1 MNLKVKNYKNI
12 NNLDLEIEEEK
23 VNYIFG
29 ISGSG
34 KSSIASA
41 VVGDKSEK
49 NISYGKKEQDMEL
62 ILSPSLKSDDYL
74 IFNEYTHQKLI
85 LDKQNNE
92 EVYSILFENDNS
104 LETIRTDIAVLLS
117 SINSKRQELFN
128 YVQNVE
134 QMIKI
139 INKRKLPSSGKFSTS
154 SSIEK
159 LKSESENPK
168 YNHYTNFIHNHGLS
182 YVQWI
187 ETGTHFEEF
196 ENGKCPFCIR
206 KMSEYRVDK
215 ISDIINIKP
224 EQYSIIS
231 DSQDIL
237 NKIGDVPNFS
247 YKREISKLEKDLYD
261 AINNKN
267 IIEELYMMV
276 DSYNLD
282 TLDIGAIHK
291 VSFSKSLS
299 ELFPDAKQIIDDFN
313 SNLIELKKK
322 LGNIK
327 QKTSKLIGKNLKKLN
342 DYLSKFSI
350 PYEFE
355 IDKYN
360 TSTKTATILLVSKKE
375 KNHEDR
381 TDNLSYG
388 EKNIISLLLF
398 LVSSKKKMYNDKY
411 VTDDK
416 WILPDEEDYKYSINW
431 IMAILVGGFFLYSL
445 FFSGMMLA
453 RRQIEFLFLFTISPI
468 IFATSVG
475 NKERRSAVFQQ
486 LVSLILQGAVI
497 MLIIT
502 LTALIMQQINDTT
515 FFTNTFKD
523 ILIKTILY
531 IGCGSFLLTGS
542 QVVNRFIGE
551 NVSANSGRE
560 QLMAMMGFGQS
571 MGAVASVGGL
581 ATAGA
586 GLLGAGATLKGAS
599 VASSAGNSAM
609 QKIGNALS
617 SFGSKIGGNIG
628 DAGTPTIS
636 GIGGNL
642 QAIGSVMSASAY
654 RRAHP
659 IDSSGKSTMN
669 SSQKLSRFA
678 SNMMSAGT
686 SSIGSAVNTVL
697 PTGMGRHRRR

>member
-1 MNLKVKNYKNI
+1 MLNKA
-12 NNLDLEIEEEK
+12 LDLLRTLGWYIVDFIYSLIDSLFDVLK
-23 VNYIFG
+23 SLNAFDIVN
-29 ISGSG
+29 
-34 KSSIASA
+34 SIAKNSIFSNFYTGVIA
-41 VVGDKSEK
+41 IALTLLGLFTITRFIKKVLNPDEEMPAGKIYKEVAICGILIIMSTFLFAQASTFSIKLAGFTGSIFEQN
-49 NISYGKKEQDMEL
+49 NISL
-62 ILSPSLKSDDYL
+62 
-74 IFNEYTHQKLI
+74 
-85 LDKQNNE
+85 
-92 EVYSILFENDNS
+92 
-104 LETIRTDIAVLLS
+104 
-117 SINSKRQELFN
+117 
-128 YVQNVE
+128 
-134 QMIKI
+134 
-139 INKRKLPSSGKFSTS
+139 
-154 SSIEK
+154 
-159 LKSESENPK
+159 
-168 YNHYTNFIHNHGLS
+168 
-182 YVQWI
+182 
-187 ETGTHFEEF
+187 
-196 ENGKCPFCIR
+196 
-206 KMSEYRVDK
+206 
-215 ISDIINIKP
+215 
-224 EQYSIIS
+224 S
-231 DSQDIL
+231 DSMLTMYIDYSE
-237 NKIGDVPNFS
+237 G
-247 YKREISKLEKDLYD
+247 YKATDDFKNEDISKY
-261 AINNKN
+261 IKN
-267 IIEELYMMV
+267 
-276 DSYNLD
+276 D
-282 TLDIGAIHK
+282 
-291 VSFSKSLS
+291 
-299 ELFPDAKQIIDDFN
+299 
-313 SNLIELKKK
+313 
-322 LGNIK
+322 
-327 QKTSKLIGKNLKKLN
+327 
-342 DYLSKFSI
+342 KF
-350 PYEFE
+350 
-355 IDKYN
+355 
-360 TSTKTATILLVSKKE
+360 T
-375 KNHEDR
+375 
-381 TDNLSYG
+381 
-388 EKNIISLLLF
+388 
-398 LVSSKKKMYNDKY
+398 KKKMYNDKY

-669 SSQKLSRFA
+669 SSQKLSRFT

>member
-1 MNLKVKNYKNI
+1 MLNKA
-12 NNLDLEIEEEK
+12 LDLLRTLGWYIVDFIYSLIDSLFDVLK
-23 VNYIFG
+23 SLNAFDIVN
-29 ISGSG
+29 
-34 KSSIASA
+34 SIAKNSIFSNFYTGVIA
-41 VVGDKSEK
+41 IALTLLGLFTITRFIKKVLNPDEEMPAGKIYKEVAICGILIIMSTFLFAQASTFSIKLAGFTGSIFEQN
-49 NISYGKKEQDMEL
+49 NISL
-62 ILSPSLKSDDYL
+62 
-74 IFNEYTHQKLI
+74 
-85 LDKQNNE
+85 
-92 EVYSILFENDNS
+92 
-104 LETIRTDIAVLLS
+104 
-117 SINSKRQELFN
+117 
-128 YVQNVE
+128 
-134 QMIKI
+134 
-139 INKRKLPSSGKFSTS
+139 
-154 SSIEK
+154 
-159 LKSESENPK
+159 
-168 YNHYTNFIHNHGLS
+168 
-182 YVQWI
+182 
-187 ETGTHFEEF
+187 
-196 ENGKCPFCIR
+196 
-206 KMSEYRVDK
+206 
-215 ISDIINIKP
+215 
-224 EQYSIIS
+224 S
-231 DSQDIL
+231 DSMLTMYIDYSE
-237 NKIGDVPNFS
+237 G
-247 YKREISKLEKDLYD
+247 YKATDDFKNEDISKY
-261 AINNKN
+261 IKN
-267 IIEELYMMV
+267 
-276 DSYNLD
+276 D
-282 TLDIGAIHK
+282 
-291 VSFSKSLS
+291 
-299 ELFPDAKQIIDDFN
+299 
-313 SNLIELKKK
+313 
-322 LGNIK
+322 
-327 QKTSKLIGKNLKKLN
+327 
-342 DYLSKFSI
+342 KF
-350 PYEFE
+350 
-355 IDKYN
+355 
-360 TSTKTATILLVSKKE
+360 T
-375 KNHEDR
+375 
-381 TDNLSYG
+381 
-388 EKNIISLLLF
+388 
-398 LVSSKKKMYNDKY
+398 KKKMYNDKY

-542 QVVNRFIGE
+542 QVVNRFIGG

-659 IDSSGKSTMN
+659 VDSSGKSTLN

-686 SSIGSAVNTVL
+686 NSIGSAVNTVL

>member
-1 MNLKVKNYKNI
+1 MLNKA
-12 NNLDLEIEEEK
+12 LDLLRTLGWYIVDFIYSLIDSLFDVLK
-23 VNYIFG
+23 SLNAFDIVN
-29 ISGSG
+29 
-34 KSSIASA
+34 SIAKNSIFSNFYTGVIA
-41 VVGDKSEK
+41 IALTLLGLFTITRFIKKVLNPDEEMPAGKIYKEVAICGILIIMSTFLFAQASTFSIKLAGFTGSIFEQN
-49 NISYGKKEQDMEL
+49 NISL
-62 ILSPSLKSDDYL
+62 
-74 IFNEYTHQKLI
+74 
-85 LDKQNNE
+85 
-92 EVYSILFENDNS
+92 
-104 LETIRTDIAVLLS
+104 
-117 SINSKRQELFN
+117 
-128 YVQNVE
+128 
-134 QMIKI
+134 
-139 INKRKLPSSGKFSTS
+139 
-154 SSIEK
+154 
-159 LKSESENPK
+159 
-168 YNHYTNFIHNHGLS
+168 
-182 YVQWI
+182 
-187 ETGTHFEEF
+187 
-196 ENGKCPFCIR
+196 
-206 KMSEYRVDK
+206 
-215 ISDIINIKP
+215 
-224 EQYSIIS
+224 S
-231 DSQDIL
+231 DSMLTMYIDYSE
-237 NKIGDVPNFS
+237 G
-247 YKREISKLEKDLYD
+247 YKATDDFKNEDISKY
-261 AINNKN
+261 IKN
-267 IIEELYMMV
+267 
-276 DSYNLD
+276 D
-282 TLDIGAIHK
+282 
-291 VSFSKSLS
+291 
-299 ELFPDAKQIIDDFN
+299 
-313 SNLIELKKK
+313 
-322 LGNIK
+322 
-327 QKTSKLIGKNLKKLN
+327 
-342 DYLSKFSI
+342 KF
-350 PYEFE
+350 
-355 IDKYN
+355 
-360 TSTKTATILLVSKKE
+360 T
-375 KNHEDR
+375 
-381 TDNLSYG
+381 
-388 EKNIISLLLF
+388 
-398 LVSSKKKMYNDKY
+398 KKKMYNDKY

-542 QVVNRFIGE
+542 QVVNRFIGG

-599 VASSAGNSAM
+599 AMGSVGNTAM
-609 QKIGNALS
+609 QKIGNAMS

-628 DAGTPTIS
+628 DVGSPTIS

-686 SSIGSAVNTVL
+686 NSIGSAVNTVL

>member
-34 KSSIASA
+34 KSSIVSA

-104 LETIRTDIAVLLS
+104 LETIRNDIAVLLS

-139 INKRKLPSSGKFSTS
+139 INKRKLPASGKFSTS

-237 NKIGDVPNFS
+237 SKIGVDVPNFS

-299 ELFPDAKQIIDDFN
+299 ELFPDVKQIIDDFN
-313 SNLIELKKK
+313 SNIIELKKK

-398 LVSSKKKMYNDKY
+398 LVSSKKKMIIIDDPASSYDESRRKVIYELIYEFHSNQTYIILSHDQVFIKYAMLGLSTKKYLDKTGKIICLENNKGECSTKDIVESDFDSLQNQITAFIHGMKNLSYYRKIINLRILAELNKSKKKNDKL
-411 VTDDK
+411 
-416 WILPDEEDYKYSINW
+416 IYSYLS
-431 IMAILVGGFFLYSL
+431 AILHNTKKIDILSQLSEQNVSEKDVLKLIDKRYKILLPEVPDDIYYDFDYEQLTTFEKIAYKREQYRLERGTKRTKSF
-445 FFSGMMLA
+445 
-453 RRQIEFLFLFTISPI
+453 IEKEFDDI
-468 IFATSVG
+468 IHLNDRYF
-475 NKERRSAVFQQ
+475 
-486 LVSLILQGAVI
+486 VSLDPYKFDV
-497 MLIIT
+497 
-502 LTALIMQQINDTT
+502 
-515 FFTNTFKD
+515 
-523 ILIKTILY
+523 Y
-531 IGCGSFLLTGS
+531 S
-542 QVVNRFIGE
+542 E
-551 NVSANSGRE
+551 NIYE
-560 QLMAMMGFGQS
+560 
-571 MGAVASVGGL
+571 
-581 ATAGA
+581 
-586 GLLGAGATLKGAS
+586 
-599 VASSAGNSAM
+599 
-609 QKIGNALS
+609 
-617 SFGSKIGGNIG
+617 NI
-628 DAGTPTIS
+628 
-636 GIGGNL
+636 
-642 QAIGSVMSASAY
+642 
-654 RRAHP
+654 
-659 IDSSGKSTMN
+659 
-669 SSQKLSRFA
+669 
-678 SNMMSAGT
+678 
-686 SSIGSAVNTVL
+686 
-697 PTGMGRHRRR
+697 

>member
-1 MNLKVKNYKNI
+1 MLNKA
-12 NNLDLEIEEEK
+12 LDLLRTLGWYIVDFIYSLIDSLFDVLK
-23 VNYIFG
+23 SLNAFDIVN
-29 ISGSG
+29 
-34 KSSIASA
+34 SIAKNSIFSNFYTGVIA
-41 VVGDKSEK
+41 IALTLLGLFTITRFIKKVLNPDEEMPAGKIYKEVAICGILIIMSTFLFAQASTFSIKLAGFTGSIFEQN
-49 NISYGKKEQDMEL
+49 NISL
-62 ILSPSLKSDDYL
+62 
-74 IFNEYTHQKLI
+74 
-85 LDKQNNE
+85 
-92 EVYSILFENDNS
+92 
-104 LETIRTDIAVLLS
+104 
-117 SINSKRQELFN
+117 
-128 YVQNVE
+128 
-134 QMIKI
+134 
-139 INKRKLPSSGKFSTS
+139 
-154 SSIEK
+154 
-159 LKSESENPK
+159 
-168 YNHYTNFIHNHGLS
+168 
-182 YVQWI
+182 
-187 ETGTHFEEF
+187 
-196 ENGKCPFCIR
+196 
-206 KMSEYRVDK
+206 
-215 ISDIINIKP
+215 
-224 EQYSIIS
+224 S
-231 DSQDIL
+231 DSMLTMYIDYSE
-237 NKIGDVPNFS
+237 G
-247 YKREISKLEKDLYD
+247 YKATDDFKNEDISKY
-261 AINNKN
+261 IKN
-267 IIEELYMMV
+267 
-276 DSYNLD
+276 D
-282 TLDIGAIHK
+282 
-291 VSFSKSLS
+291 
-299 ELFPDAKQIIDDFN
+299 
-313 SNLIELKKK
+313 
-322 LGNIK
+322 
-327 QKTSKLIGKNLKKLN
+327 
-342 DYLSKFSI
+342 KF
-350 PYEFE
+350 
-355 IDKYN
+355 
-360 TSTKTATILLVSKKE
+360 T
-375 KNHEDR
+375 
-381 TDNLSYG
+381 
-388 EKNIISLLLF
+388 
-398 LVSSKKKMYNDKY
+398 KKKMYNDKY

-542 QVVNRFIGE
+542 QVVNRFIGG

-586 GLLGAGATLKGAS
+586 GLLRAGATLKGAS

-659 IDSSGKSTMN
+659 VDSSGKSTLN
-669 SSQKLSRFA
+669 SSQKLSKFA

-686 SSIGSAVNTVL
+686 NSIGSAVNTVL

>member
-1 MNLKVKNYKNI
+1 MLNKA
-12 NNLDLEIEEEK
+12 LDLLRTLGWYIVDFIYSLIDSLFDVLK
-23 VNYIFG
+23 SLNAFDIVN
-29 ISGSG
+29 
-34 KSSIASA
+34 SIAKNSIFSNFYTGVIA
-41 VVGDKSEK
+41 IALTLLGLFTITRFIKKVLNPDEEMPAGKIYKEVAICGILIIMSTFLFAQASTFSIKLAGFTGSIFEQN
-49 NISYGKKEQDMEL
+49 NISL
-62 ILSPSLKSDDYL
+62 
-74 IFNEYTHQKLI
+74 
-85 LDKQNNE
+85 
-92 EVYSILFENDNS
+92 
-104 LETIRTDIAVLLS
+104 
-117 SINSKRQELFN
+117 
-128 YVQNVE
+128 
-134 QMIKI
+134 
-139 INKRKLPSSGKFSTS
+139 
-154 SSIEK
+154 
-159 LKSESENPK
+159 
-168 YNHYTNFIHNHGLS
+168 
-182 YVQWI
+182 
-187 ETGTHFEEF
+187 
-196 ENGKCPFCIR
+196 
-206 KMSEYRVDK
+206 
-215 ISDIINIKP
+215 
-224 EQYSIIS
+224 S
-231 DSQDIL
+231 DSMLTMYIDYSE
-237 NKIGDVPNFS
+237 G
-247 YKREISKLEKDLYD
+247 YKATDDFKNEDISKY
-261 AINNKN
+261 IKN
-267 IIEELYMMV
+267 
-276 DSYNLD
+276 D
-282 TLDIGAIHK
+282 
-291 VSFSKSLS
+291 
-299 ELFPDAKQIIDDFN
+299 
-313 SNLIELKKK
+313 
-322 LGNIK
+322 
-327 QKTSKLIGKNLKKLN
+327 
-342 DYLSKFSI
+342 KF
-350 PYEFE
+350 
-355 IDKYN
+355 
-360 TSTKTATILLVSKKE
+360 T
-375 KNHEDR
+375 
-381 TDNLSYG
+381 
-388 EKNIISLLLF
+388 
-398 LVSSKKKMYNDKY
+398 KKKMYNDKY

-416 WILPDEEDYKYSINW
+416 WVLPDEEDYKYSINW

-445 FFSGMMLA
+445 FFSGMMLS

-515 FFTNTFKD
+515 FFNNTFKD

-542 QVVNRFIGE
+542 QVVNRFIGG

-659 IDSSGKSTMN
+659 VDSSGKSTLN
-669 SSQKLSRFA
+669 SSQKLSKFA

-686 SSIGSAVNTVL
+686 NSIGSAVNTVL

>member
-1 MNLKVKNYKNI
+1 MLNKA
-12 NNLDLEIEEEK
+12 LDLLRTLGWYIVDFIYSLIDSLFDVLK
-23 VNYIFG
+23 SLNAFDIVN
-29 ISGSG
+29 
-34 KSSIASA
+34 SIAKNSIFSNFYTGVIA
-41 VVGDKSEK
+41 IALTLLGLFTITRFIKKVLNPDEEMPAGKIYKEVAICGILIIMSTFLFAQASTFSIKLAGFTGSIFEQN
-49 NISYGKKEQDMEL
+49 NISL
-62 ILSPSLKSDDYL
+62 
-74 IFNEYTHQKLI
+74 
-85 LDKQNNE
+85 
-92 EVYSILFENDNS
+92 
-104 LETIRTDIAVLLS
+104 
-117 SINSKRQELFN
+117 
-128 YVQNVE
+128 
-134 QMIKI
+134 
-139 INKRKLPSSGKFSTS
+139 
-154 SSIEK
+154 
-159 LKSESENPK
+159 
-168 YNHYTNFIHNHGLS
+168 
-182 YVQWI
+182 
-187 ETGTHFEEF
+187 
-196 ENGKCPFCIR
+196 
-206 KMSEYRVDK
+206 
-215 ISDIINIKP
+215 
-224 EQYSIIS
+224 S
-231 DSQDIL
+231 DSMLTMYIDYSE
-237 NKIGDVPNFS
+237 G
-247 YKREISKLEKDLYD
+247 YKATDDFKNEDISKY
-261 AINNKN
+261 IKN
-267 IIEELYMMV
+267 
-276 DSYNLD
+276 D
-282 TLDIGAIHK
+282 
-291 VSFSKSLS
+291 
-299 ELFPDAKQIIDDFN
+299 
-313 SNLIELKKK
+313 
-322 LGNIK
+322 
-327 QKTSKLIGKNLKKLN
+327 
-342 DYLSKFSI
+342 KF
-350 PYEFE
+350 
-355 IDKYN
+355 
-360 TSTKTATILLVSKKE
+360 T
-375 KNHEDR
+375 
-381 TDNLSYG
+381 
-388 EKNIISLLLF
+388 
-398 LVSSKKKMYNDKY
+398 KKKMYNDKY

-445 FFSGMMLA
+445 FFSGMMLS

-515 FFTNTFKD
+515 FFNNTFKD

-542 QVVNRFIGE
+542 QVVNRFIGG

-659 IDSSGKSTMN
+659 VDSSGKSTLN
-669 SSQKLSRFA
+669 SSQKLSKFA

-686 SSIGSAVNTVL
+686 NSIGSAVNTVL

>member
-1 MNLKVKNYKNI
+1 MLNKA
-12 NNLDLEIEEEK
+12 LDLLRTLGWYIVDFIYSLIDSLFDVLK
-23 VNYIFG
+23 SLNAFDIVN
-29 ISGSG
+29 
-34 KSSIASA
+34 SIAKNSIFSNFYTGVIA
-41 VVGDKSEK
+41 IALTLLGLFTITRFIKKVLNPDEEMPAGKIYKEVAICGILIIMSTFLFAQASTFSIKLAGFTGSIFEQN
-49 NISYGKKEQDMEL
+49 NISL
-62 ILSPSLKSDDYL
+62 
-74 IFNEYTHQKLI
+74 
-85 LDKQNNE
+85 
-92 EVYSILFENDNS
+92 
-104 LETIRTDIAVLLS
+104 
-117 SINSKRQELFN
+117 
-128 YVQNVE
+128 
-134 QMIKI
+134 
-139 INKRKLPSSGKFSTS
+139 
-154 SSIEK
+154 
-159 LKSESENPK
+159 
-168 YNHYTNFIHNHGLS
+168 
-182 YVQWI
+182 
-187 ETGTHFEEF
+187 
-196 ENGKCPFCIR
+196 
-206 KMSEYRVDK
+206 
-215 ISDIINIKP
+215 
-224 EQYSIIS
+224 S
-231 DSQDIL
+231 DSMLTMYIDYSE
-237 NKIGDVPNFS
+237 G
-247 YKREISKLEKDLYD
+247 YKATDDFKNEDISKY
-261 AINNKN
+261 IKN
-267 IIEELYMMV
+267 
-276 DSYNLD
+276 D
-282 TLDIGAIHK
+282 
-291 VSFSKSLS
+291 
-299 ELFPDAKQIIDDFN
+299 
-313 SNLIELKKK
+313 
-322 LGNIK
+322 
-327 QKTSKLIGKNLKKLN
+327 
-342 DYLSKFSI
+342 KF
-350 PYEFE
+350 
-355 IDKYN
+355 
-360 TSTKTATILLVSKKE
+360 T
-375 KNHEDR
+375 
-381 TDNLSYG
+381 
-388 EKNIISLLLF
+388 
-398 LVSSKKKMYNDKY
+398 KKKMYNDKY

-542 QVVNRFIGE
+542 QVVNRFIGG

-599 VASSAGNSAM
+599 AMGSVGNTAM
-609 QKIGNALS
+609 QKIGNAMS

-628 DAGTPTIS
+628 DVGSPTIS

-678 SNMMSAGT
+678 SNRMSVGT

>member
-1 MNLKVKNYKNI
+1 MLNKA
-12 NNLDLEIEEEK
+12 LDLLRTLGWYIVDFIYSLIDSLFDVLK
-23 VNYIFG
+23 SLNAFDIVN
-29 ISGSG
+29 
-34 KSSIASA
+34 SIAKNSIFSNFYTGVIA
-41 VVGDKSEK
+41 IALTLLGLFTITRFIKKVLNPDEEMPAGKIYKEVAICGILIIMSTFLFAQASTFSIKLAGFTGSIFEQN
-49 NISYGKKEQDMEL
+49 NISL
-62 ILSPSLKSDDYL
+62 
-74 IFNEYTHQKLI
+74 
-85 LDKQNNE
+85 
-92 EVYSILFENDNS
+92 
-104 LETIRTDIAVLLS
+104 
-117 SINSKRQELFN
+117 
-128 YVQNVE
+128 
-134 QMIKI
+134 
-139 INKRKLPSSGKFSTS
+139 
-154 SSIEK
+154 
-159 LKSESENPK
+159 
-168 YNHYTNFIHNHGLS
+168 
-182 YVQWI
+182 
-187 ETGTHFEEF
+187 
-196 ENGKCPFCIR
+196 
-206 KMSEYRVDK
+206 
-215 ISDIINIKP
+215 
-224 EQYSIIS
+224 S
-231 DSQDIL
+231 DSMLTMYIDYSE
-237 NKIGDVPNFS
+237 G
-247 YKREISKLEKDLYD
+247 YKATDDFKNEDISKY
-261 AINNKN
+261 IKN
-267 IIEELYMMV
+267 
-276 DSYNLD
+276 D
-282 TLDIGAIHK
+282 
-291 VSFSKSLS
+291 
-299 ELFPDAKQIIDDFN
+299 
-313 SNLIELKKK
+313 
-322 LGNIK
+322 
-327 QKTSKLIGKNLKKLN
+327 
-342 DYLSKFSI
+342 KF
-350 PYEFE
+350 
-355 IDKYN
+355 
-360 TSTKTATILLVSKKE
+360 T
-375 KNHEDR
+375 
-381 TDNLSYG
+381 
-388 EKNIISLLLF
+388 
-398 LVSSKKKMYNDKY
+398 KKKMYNDKY

-542 QVVNRFIGE
+542 QVVNRFIGG

-599 VASSAGNSAM
+599 AMGSVGNTAM
-609 QKIGNALS
+609 QKIGNAMS

-628 DAGTPTIS
+628 DVGSPTIS

-678 SNMMSAGT
+678 SNMMSVGT

>member
-1 MNLKVKNYKNI
+1 MLNKA
-12 NNLDLEIEEEK
+12 LDLLRTLGWYIVDFIYSLIDSLFDVLK
-23 VNYIFG
+23 SLNAFDIVN
-29 ISGSG
+29 
-34 KSSIASA
+34 SIAKNSIFSNFYTGVIA
-41 VVGDKSEK
+41 IALTLLGLFTITRFIKKVLNPDEEMPAGKIYKEVAICGILIIMSTFLFAQASTFSIKLAGFTGSIFEQN
-49 NISYGKKEQDMEL
+49 NISL
-62 ILSPSLKSDDYL
+62 
-74 IFNEYTHQKLI
+74 
-85 LDKQNNE
+85 
-92 EVYSILFENDNS
+92 
-104 LETIRTDIAVLLS
+104 
-117 SINSKRQELFN
+117 
-128 YVQNVE
+128 
-134 QMIKI
+134 
-139 INKRKLPSSGKFSTS
+139 
-154 SSIEK
+154 
-159 LKSESENPK
+159 
-168 YNHYTNFIHNHGLS
+168 
-182 YVQWI
+182 
-187 ETGTHFEEF
+187 
-196 ENGKCPFCIR
+196 
-206 KMSEYRVDK
+206 
-215 ISDIINIKP
+215 
-224 EQYSIIS
+224 S
-231 DSQDIL
+231 DSMLTMYIDYSE
-237 NKIGDVPNFS
+237 G
-247 YKREISKLEKDLYD
+247 YKATDDFKNEDISKY
-261 AINNKN
+261 IKN
-267 IIEELYMMV
+267 
-276 DSYNLD
+276 D
-282 TLDIGAIHK
+282 
-291 VSFSKSLS
+291 
-299 ELFPDAKQIIDDFN
+299 
-313 SNLIELKKK
+313 
-322 LGNIK
+322 
-327 QKTSKLIGKNLKKLN
+327 
-342 DYLSKFSI
+342 KF
-350 PYEFE
+350 
-355 IDKYN
+355 
-360 TSTKTATILLVSKKE
+360 T
-375 KNHEDR
+375 
-381 TDNLSYG
+381 
-388 EKNIISLLLF
+388 
-398 LVSSKKKMYNDKY
+398 KKKMYNDKY

-542 QVVNRFIGE
+542 QVVNRFIGG

-599 VASSAGNSAM
+599 AMGSVGNTAM
-609 QKIGNALS
+609 QKIGNAMS

-628 DAGTPTIS
+628 DVGSPTIS

-669 SSQKLSRFA
+669 SSQKL
-678 SNMMSAGT
+678 
-686 SSIGSAVNTVL
+686 
-697 PTGMGRHRRR
+697 

>member
-1 MNLKVKNYKNI
+1 MLNKA
-12 NNLDLEIEEEK
+12 LDLLRTLGWYIVDFIYSLIDSLFDVLK
-23 VNYIFG
+23 SLNAFDIVN
-29 ISGSG
+29 
-34 KSSIASA
+34 SIAKNSIFSNFYTGVIA
-41 VVGDKSEK
+41 IALTLLGLFAITRFIKKVLNPDEEMPAGKIYKEVAICGILIIMSTFLFAQASTFSIKLAGFTGSIFEQN
-49 NISYGKKEQDMEL
+49 NISL
-62 ILSPSLKSDDYL
+62 
-74 IFNEYTHQKLI
+74 
-85 LDKQNNE
+85 
-92 EVYSILFENDNS
+92 
-104 LETIRTDIAVLLS
+104 
-117 SINSKRQELFN
+117 
-128 YVQNVE
+128 
-134 QMIKI
+134 
-139 INKRKLPSSGKFSTS
+139 
-154 SSIEK
+154 
-159 LKSESENPK
+159 
-168 YNHYTNFIHNHGLS
+168 
-182 YVQWI
+182 
-187 ETGTHFEEF
+187 
-196 ENGKCPFCIR
+196 
-206 KMSEYRVDK
+206 
-215 ISDIINIKP
+215 
-224 EQYSIIS
+224 S
-231 DSQDIL
+231 DSMLIMYIDYSE
-237 NKIGDVPNFS
+237 G
-247 YKREISKLEKDLYD
+247 YKATDDFKNEDISKY
-261 AINNKN
+261 IKN
-267 IIEELYMMV
+267 
-276 DSYNLD
+276 D
-282 TLDIGAIHK
+282 
-291 VSFSKSLS
+291 
-299 ELFPDAKQIIDDFN
+299 
-313 SNLIELKKK
+313 
-322 LGNIK
+322 
-327 QKTSKLIGKNLKKLN
+327 
-342 DYLSKFSI
+342 KF
-350 PYEFE
+350 
-355 IDKYN
+355 
-360 TSTKTATILLVSKKE
+360 T
-375 KNHEDR
+375 
-381 TDNLSYG
+381 
-388 EKNIISLLLF
+388 
-398 LVSSKKKMYNDKY
+398 KKKMYNDKY

-542 QVVNRFIGE
+542 QVVNRFIGG

-581 ATAGA
+581 ATAGT

-599 VASSAGNSAM
+599 VASSVGNSAM

-628 DAGTPTIS
+628 DAGSPTIS

-659 IDSSGKSTMN
+659 VDSLGKSTLN

-686 SSIGSAVNTVL
+686 NSIGSAVNTVL

>member
-1 MNLKVKNYKNI
+1 MLNKA
-12 NNLDLEIEEEK
+12 LDLLRTLGWYIVDFIYSLIDSLFDVLK
-23 VNYIFG
+23 SLNAFDIVN
-29 ISGSG
+29 
-34 KSSIASA
+34 SIAKNSIFSNFYTGVIA
-41 VVGDKSEK
+41 IALTLLGLFTITRFIKKVLNPDEEMPAGKIYKEVAICGILIIMSTFLFAQASTFSIKLAGFTGSIFEQN
-49 NISYGKKEQDMEL
+49 NISL
-62 ILSPSLKSDDYL
+62 
-74 IFNEYTHQKLI
+74 
-85 LDKQNNE
+85 
-92 EVYSILFENDNS
+92 
-104 LETIRTDIAVLLS
+104 
-117 SINSKRQELFN
+117 
-128 YVQNVE
+128 
-134 QMIKI
+134 
-139 INKRKLPSSGKFSTS
+139 
-154 SSIEK
+154 
-159 LKSESENPK
+159 
-168 YNHYTNFIHNHGLS
+168 
-182 YVQWI
+182 
-187 ETGTHFEEF
+187 
-196 ENGKCPFCIR
+196 
-206 KMSEYRVDK
+206 
-215 ISDIINIKP
+215 
-224 EQYSIIS
+224 S
-231 DSQDIL
+231 DSMLTMYIDYSE
-237 NKIGDVPNFS
+237 G
-247 YKREISKLEKDLYD
+247 YKATDDFKNEDISKY
-261 AINNKN
+261 IKN
-267 IIEELYMMV
+267 
-276 DSYNLD
+276 D
-282 TLDIGAIHK
+282 
-291 VSFSKSLS
+291 
-299 ELFPDAKQIIDDFN
+299 
-313 SNLIELKKK
+313 
-322 LGNIK
+322 
-327 QKTSKLIGKNLKKLN
+327 
-342 DYLSKFSI
+342 KF
-350 PYEFE
+350 
-355 IDKYN
+355 
-360 TSTKTATILLVSKKE
+360 T
-375 KNHEDR
+375 
-381 TDNLSYG
+381 
-388 EKNIISLLLF
+388 
-398 LVSSKKKMYNDKY
+398 KKKMYNDKY

-542 QVVNRFIGE
+542 QVVNRFIGG

-586 GLLGAGATLKGAS
+586 GLLGAGATLKGD
-599 VASSAGNSAM
+599 SAM
-609 QKIGNALS
+609 GSVGKKKKKKIGNAMS

-628 DAGTPTIS
+628 DVGSPTIS

-678 SNMMSAGT
+678 SNMMSVGT

>member
-1 MNLKVKNYKNI
+1 MLNKA
-12 NNLDLEIEEEK
+12 LDLLRTLGWYIVDFIYSLIDSLFDVLK
-23 VNYIFG
+23 SLNAFDIVN
-29 ISGSG
+29 
-34 KSSIASA
+34 SIAKNSIFSNFYTGVIA
-41 VVGDKSEK
+41 IALTLLGLFTITRFIKKVLNPDEEMPAGKIYKEVAICGILIIMSTFLFAQASTFSIKLAGFTGSIFEQN
-49 NISYGKKEQDMEL
+49 NISL
-62 ILSPSLKSDDYL
+62 
-74 IFNEYTHQKLI
+74 
-85 LDKQNNE
+85 
-92 EVYSILFENDNS
+92 
-104 LETIRTDIAVLLS
+104 
-117 SINSKRQELFN
+117 
-128 YVQNVE
+128 
-134 QMIKI
+134 
-139 INKRKLPSSGKFSTS
+139 
-154 SSIEK
+154 
-159 LKSESENPK
+159 
-168 YNHYTNFIHNHGLS
+168 
-182 YVQWI
+182 
-187 ETGTHFEEF
+187 
-196 ENGKCPFCIR
+196 
-206 KMSEYRVDK
+206 
-215 ISDIINIKP
+215 
-224 EQYSIIS
+224 S
-231 DSQDIL
+231 DSMLTMYIDYSE
-237 NKIGDVPNFS
+237 G
-247 YKREISKLEKDLYD
+247 YKATDDFKNEDISKY
-261 AINNKN
+261 IKN
-267 IIEELYMMV
+267 
-276 DSYNLD
+276 D
-282 TLDIGAIHK
+282 
-291 VSFSKSLS
+291 
-299 ELFPDAKQIIDDFN
+299 
-313 SNLIELKKK
+313 
-322 LGNIK
+322 
-327 QKTSKLIGKNLKKLN
+327 
-342 DYLSKFSI
+342 KF
-350 PYEFE
+350 
-355 IDKYN
+355 
-360 TSTKTATILLVSKKE
+360 T
-375 KNHEDR
+375 
-381 TDNLSYG
+381 
-388 EKNIISLLLF
+388 
-398 LVSSKKKMYNDKY
+398 KKKMYNDKY

-542 QVVNRFIGE
+542 QVVNRFIGG

-581 ATAGA
+581 ATAGT

-628 DAGTPTIS
+628 DAGSPTIS

-659 IDSSGKSTMN
+659 VDSSGKSTLN

-686 SSIGSAVNTVL
+686 NSICSSVNTVL
-697 PTGMGRHRRR
+697 PTGLGRHRRR